1 MKSELTVPLMR
12 ISDWLAPASAMP
24 PAELAPWLLDTG
36 SMTARL
42 RRHNTHFSLELLGH
56 HHQALTPDEQD
67 LLGVVTGLRREV
79 ILHGDGGPA
88 VLGWTLFADAAL
100 SGAALNQLGEQ
111 PLGDR
116 IFGVAPAQRDGLQL
130 ARFELM
136 DEAGEAGVVWGRRSR
151 LYLNGWPLLVHE
163 VLLPGLG
170 CAMQSS
176 PRQLG

>member
-24 PAELAPWLLDTG
+24 PAELAPWLFDTG

-42 RRHNTHFSLELLGH
+42 RRHNDHFSLELLGH
-56 HHQALTPDEQD
+56 HQQALTPDEQA

-88 VLGWTLFADAAL
+88 VLGWTLFADEAL
-100 SGAALNQLGEQ
+100 VGAALDQLGEQ
-111 PLGDR
+111 PLGER
-116 IFGVAPAQRDGLQL
+116 IFGAAPASRDCLQL
-130 ARFELM
+130 ARFELV
-136 DEAGEAGVVWGRRSR
+136 DGVGESSAVWGRRSR

-163 VLLPGLG
+163 VLLPGL
-170 CAMQSS
+170 ARSSQS
-176 PRQLG
+176 